1 MDINLELKP
10 GTLLRNGSYRIIEV
24 LGRGGFGI
32 TYLAEHIMLG
42 IKVAIKEFFPKEF
55 CDRDSETTYTV
66 TLGTQGNRELVGRL
80 RAKFIKEARNIA
92 RLNHPYIIHIQ
103 DIFEENNTAYYVMD
117 YIEGSS
123 LQSIC
128 KQRKSIPQK
137 DAVDYV
143 TKIAGALEYIHSQ
156 SMTHLDVKPANIM
169 IRKSDNAPVLIDFG
183 LSKQYTSEGEQTS
196 TTPVGISHGYAP
208 IEQYRQGGV
217 SEFSPATDIYALGAT
232 LYKLITGITP
242 PEAPLLLDSG
252 LHRPDG
258 IDENVWRAI
267 SKAMSVSKSGRYSS
281 ASDFAAALNSTS
293 VTDDD
298 DEDTVI
304 IDEKPEEPEKP
315 KPVKPEKPSLVIGVP
330 EKEHKTN
337 KSLQI
342 IIIAIIAFIVIAIIV
357 SLSGG
362 DGASSDD
369 REYWDSAV
377 VEEVV
382 PVDDYYLYDDSIV
395 EIVDSCAW

>member
-1 MDINLELKP
+1 
-10 GTLLRNGSYRIIEV
+10 
-24 LGRGGFGI
+24 
-32 TYLAEHIMLG
+32 
-42 IKVAIKEFFPKEF
+42 
-55 CDRDSETTYTV
+55 
-66 TLGTQGNRELVGRL
+66 
-80 RAKFIKEARNIA
+80 
-92 RLNHPYIIHIQ
+92 
-103 DIFEENNTAYYVMD
+103 
-117 YIEGSS
+117 
-123 LQSIC
+123 
-128 KQRKSIPQK
+128 
-137 DAVDYV
+137 
-143 TKIAGALEYIHSQ
+143 
-156 SMTHLDVKPANIM
+156 MTHLDVKPANIM

-369 REYWDSAV
+369 SDYWDSAV